1 MTRSEGQLHGA
12 LHQKHRR
19 ARPQGPKDPFMDHR
33 PAKTTLAIATVL
45 LCQTAIAQPD
55 DAQPPDSAPPTLRPE
70 GGVIEP
76 TVIAPTVTPIAVGA
90 RAGDP
95 ILPDGLPSGPLLREG
110 TFLVRRSGALVRAS
124 TGEWVVA
131 FQPGP
136 NGVGLPPMV
145 LLPCAETERIESEVE
160 GVGRPVA
167 IEVTGEVYAY
177 ASRNYLLPTMSRLA
191 LIEELTGR
199 TSPPAGPAD
208 PDEQTTDEPDES
220 GSFLDPI
227 PERPADDPRVM
238 ELLGEL
244 ERGHAA
250 TPRRSVRER
259 NAGQDAQPAATPAH
273 GDGRL
278 IVRKRGRLVR
288 LGSGQWAFASD
299 TGFAGAQP
307 GPIPL
312 LPSMTLAAIEG
323 AASWSGEALSIEVS
337 GRLFQYRGRTL
348 LLPTAYVLV
357 RTSDLNPLR

>member
-1 MTRSEGQLHGA
+1 
-12 LHQKHRR
+12 
-19 ARPQGPKDPFMDHR
+19 MDHR
-33 PAKTTLAIATVL
+33 PARTTLAATTVL
-45 LCQTAIAQPD
+45 LAGIAIAQPD
-55 DAQPPDSAPPTLRPE
+55 ETEPPGSAPPTVRPE

-76 TVIAPTVTPIAVGA
+76 TVIAPTTTPTAVGA

-95 ILPDGLPSGPLLREG
+95 ILPDGLPSGPLMREG
-110 TFLVRRSGALVRAS
+110 TFLVRRSGALVRAQ
-124 TGEWVVA
+124 TGEWVIA
-131 FQPGP
+131 FGPG
-136 NGVGLPPMV
+136 GVGLPPMV

-160 GVGRPVA
+160 GVDGPVA

-191 LIEELTGR
+191 LVEELAGR
-199 TSPPAGPAD
+199 TAPGPAEPGES
-208 PDEQTTDEPDES
+208 PDEPES
-220 GSFLDPI
+220 FADPI

-312 LPSMTLAAIEG
+312 LPSTTLAAIEG

>member
-1 MTRSEGQLHGA
+1 
-12 LHQKHRR
+12 
-19 ARPQGPKDPFMDHR
+19 MDHW
-33 PAKTTLAIATVL
+33 PAKATLAATTVL
-45 LCQTAIAQPD
+45 LSGLALAQPD
-55 DAQPPDSAPPTLRPE
+55 ETEPPDSSPPTVRPE

-76 TVIAPTVTPIAVGA
+76 TVIAPTTTPTATGA

-124 TGEWVVA
+124 TGEWVIA

-136 NGVGLPPMV
+136 EGVGLPPMV
-145 LLPCAETERIESEVE
+145 LLPCAETERIESEAE
-160 GVGRPVA
+160 GVDGPVA

-191 LIEELTGR
+191 LVEELAGR
-199 TSPPAGPAD
+199 TSAGP
-208 PDEQTTDEPDES
+208 TEPDEEA
-220 GSFLDPI
+220 GEEPDEPESFADPI
-227 PERPADDPRVM
+227 PDRPADDPRVL

-244 ERGHAA
+244 ERGHAT
-250 TPRRSVRER
+250 TPRRGVSRRDAQRE
-259 NAGQDAQPAATPAH
+259 AQPATAPAQA
-273 GDGRL
+273 DGRL

-299 TGFAGAQP
+299 TGFAGAEP

-312 LPSMTLAAIEG
+312 LPSSTLAAIES

-348 LLPTAYVLV
+348 MLPTAYVLV
-357 RTSDLNPLR
+357 RASDLNPLR